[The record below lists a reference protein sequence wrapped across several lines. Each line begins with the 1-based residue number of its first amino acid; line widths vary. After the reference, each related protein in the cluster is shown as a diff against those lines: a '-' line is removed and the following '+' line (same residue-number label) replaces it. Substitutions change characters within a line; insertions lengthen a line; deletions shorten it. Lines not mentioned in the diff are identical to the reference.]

1 MNYFSVVV
9 DIPAPPDRVW
19 AVMTDIEHWPE
30 WTPTVTRIER
40 LDPGPLT
47 VGSCARIRQ
56 PKLPTAV
63 WQVSELLEGRS
74 FTWVSHSP
82 GVRVTAE
89 HGVEP
94 TAGGTR
100 VKLSVQFSGVLAPL
114 VARLTR
120 RLNERY
126 LALEAKGLKERST
139 RSLRSPPSA
148 GGGAA

>member
-1 MNYFSVVV
+1 MNHFSIVV
-9 DIPAPPDRVW
+9 DIAAPPDRVW
-19 AVMTDIEHWPE
+19 AVMTDVERWPE
-30 WTPTVTRIER
+30 WTPTVTRIQR
-40 LDPGPLT
+40 LDDGPLT
-47 VGSCARIRQ
+47 VGSRARVRQ
-56 PKLPTAV
+56 PRLPTAV

-100 VKLSVQFSGVLAPL
+100 AKLSVQFSGVLAPL

-126 LALEAKGLKERST
+126 LALEAKGLSERST
-139 RSLRSPPSA
+139 RSLGSPPIV